1 MDLVHYALVKGK
13 AIVNVHEA
21 KTHFSR
27 LLDRVAAG
35 DEVTIAKAGKP
46 VARLVPAHAPTER
59 ILGLDRGRVTIADD
73 FDTPLP
79 DDLLADFER

>member
-1 MDLVHYALVKGK
+1 
-13 AIVNVHEA
+13 
-21 KTHFSR
+21 
-27 LLDRVAAG
+27 
-35 DEVTIAKAGKP
+35 VTIAKAGKP